1 MVLYLLV
8 IRFSLCCCTMPC
20 HNFSLYYSLSLCSL
34 TRPKCLGC
42 DDDEEELEIKME
54 LEERGRRSS
63 ARRALLRSSDFSV
76 AVGCAQSFFG
86 SHEEERIRWCQKRE
100 ETCKRALCAFAGTI
114 KSGIAFLQVFFTA
127 KAFGN
132 CDAFHLIFL
141 DFCDLI
147 CEDYYDIFVRTSW
160 SFWEMITTNKIH
172 GSRKIK
178 KILECQKCT
187 DDIWIDAIWTFTR
200 AFLALSD
207 IRPRTLAISR
217 RTADFCSRD
226 LFAWNKARAL
236 APPFTS
242 REKIEDSSGSID
254 TLM

>member
-1 MVLYLLV
+1 MSQFFSVLLPFSVFFDPSQVFRLRWWWGRARDQDGAGGTRKEKLRAPSAATIERFLDRSGVRAELL
-8 IRFSLCCCTMPC
+8 RKPRRRENPMMP
-20 HNFSLYYSLSLCSL
+20 
-34 TRPKCLGC
+34 
-42 DDDEEELEIKME
+42 
-54 LEERGRRSS
+54 EERRDLQ
-63 ARRALLRSSDFSV
+63 ACPLRVCGD
-76 AVGCAQSFFG
+76 
-86 SHEEERIRWCQKRE
+86 RIR
-100 ETCKRALCAFAGTI
+100 
-114 KSGIAFLQVFFTA
+114 SGIAFLQVFFTA

-132 CDAFHLIFL
+132 RDAFHLIFL

-160 SFWEMITTNKIH
+160 SFWEMITTNKIYR
-172 GSRKIK
+172 SRKIK

>member
-1 MVLYLLV
+1 M
-8 IRFSLCCCTMPC
+8 IRKSSRSRWSWRNAEGEAP
-20 HNFSLYYSLSLCSL
+20 
-34 TRPKCLGC
+34 RA
-42 DDDEEELEIKME
+42 
-54 LEERGRRSS
+54 ERCYDRAISRSQWG
-63 ARRALLRSSDFSV
+63 ARRASSE
-76 AVGCAQSFFG
+76 ATK
-86 SHEEERIRWCQKRE
+86 KRE
-100 ETCKRALCAFAGTI
+100 SDDARREKRPASVPFARLRGP
-114 KSGIAFLQVFFTA
+114 SGAESRFCRFFFTA

-132 CDAFHLIFL
+132 RDAFHLIFL

-147 CEDYYDIFVRTSW
+147 CEDYYDIFVRMSW